1 VEGSEFG
8 HALAK
13 ETRAPIDETGR
24 IRVQPDLTIPCHPE
38 IYVIGDL
45 ARVEVSGTPLP
56 QLATIASQ
64 QGRYVA
70 SAIRDRLAGYEP
82 APFSHVDQGQFALIG
97 RGGVGF
103 LGDTEMIGTSAYLAA
118 KFALG
123 WPGLRAYAAVTG
135 SRT

>member
-1 VEGSEFG
+1 
-8 HALAK
+8 L
-13 ETRAPIDETGR
+13 DESGR
-24 IRVQPDLTIPCHPE
+24 IRVRADLTLPGHDE

-45 ARVEVSGTPLP
+45 ARVDTSGEPLP

-70 SAIRDRLAGYEP
+70 SAIRDRLSGYEP

-103 LGDTEMIGTSAYLAA
+103 LGETEMTGTAAYLAA

-123 WPGLRAYAAVTG
+123 WPGLRAYSAGIG
-135 SRT
+135 SKT